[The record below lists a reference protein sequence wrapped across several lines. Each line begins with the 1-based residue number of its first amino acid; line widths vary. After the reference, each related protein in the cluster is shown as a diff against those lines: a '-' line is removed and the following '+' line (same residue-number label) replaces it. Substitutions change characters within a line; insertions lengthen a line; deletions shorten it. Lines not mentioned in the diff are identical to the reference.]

1 MRFELSQRFFFEAAH
16 TLRRDQASDRAGTS
30 RRIHGHT
37 YRAKVSVAGEPDAHT
52 GMVVDLARLRAAI
65 DTVREQLDHQL
76 LDDVPGLGAATLE
89 NLCGFIHRA
98 LVSAGWRVA
107 SVEVKRD
114 ATGDSCRLVGDA

>member
-16 TLRRDQASDRAGTS
+16 TLRRDQAADLAGSS

-37 YRAKVSVAGEPDAHT
+37 YRAKVSVAGQPDAHT
-52 GMVVDLARLRAAI
+52 GMVVDLALLRTAI
-65 DTVREQLDHQL
+65 DTLRAQLDHQL
-76 LDDVPGLGAATLE
+76 LDDVPGLGPATLE

-98 LVSAGWRVA
+98 LAGAGWRVA

-114 ATGDSCRLVGDA
+114 ATGDSCRLLGEA